1 MHSVII
7 VQARMGSTRLPGKV
21 LLSAAEKSLL
31 EIELGRLQQCRLPDA
46 LCVATTK
53 GHQDDPIVNLC
64 QTIEIP
70 CFRGSEE
77 DVLSRYY
84 EAARFMQ
91 ADEVI
96 RITAD
101 CPLIDPDI
109 VDAVIE
115 KRRNTHADYA
125 SNTLKRTFPRGLD
138 TECFSFASISAA
150 HHEAIEPWERE
161 HVTPFIYGRPDRF
174 SMASLESGQDE
185 SRHRW
190 TVDTQEDFQLISL
203 ILEHFTENLMDF
215 RSSDVLR
222 LFEKNPEWFTIN
234 AHVEQKTV
242 PGNSLGK

>member
-1 MHSVII
+1 
-7 VQARMGSTRLPGKV
+7 MGSSRLPGKV
-21 LLSAAEKSLL
+21 LLSAAGKSLL
-31 EIELGRLQQCRLPDA
+31 EIELGRLQQCRKPHA
-46 LCVATTK
+46 LCVATTE

-64 QTIEIP
+64 QRLDIP

-84 EAARFMQ
+84 EAARFMH

-109 VDAVIE
+109 VDAVIGKRE
-115 KRRNTHADYA
+115 KTHADYA

-138 TECFSFASISAA
+138 TECFSFVSLSAA
-150 HHEAIEPWERE
+150 HHEAKEPWERE

-174 SMASLESGQDE
+174 SMASLESGKDE

-190 TVDTQEDFQLISL
+190 TVDTQEDFQLVSL
-203 ILEHFTENLMDF
+203 ILERFADNLLAF
-215 RSSDVLR
+215 RSADVLR
-222 LFEKNPEWFTIN
+222 LFEEKPEWFTIN

-242 PGNSLGK
+242 PSNSLRK

>member
-1 MHSVII
+1 MRSVII
-7 VQARMGSTRLPGKV
+7 VQARMGSSRLPGKV
-21 LLSAAEKSLL
+21 LLSAAGKSLL

-46 LCVATTK
+46 LCVATTESR
-53 GHQDDPIVNLC
+53 QDDPIVNLC
-64 QTIEIP
+64 QSLEIP

-91 ADEVI
+91 AEEVI

-115 KRRNTHADYA
+115 KRRNTQADYA
-125 SNTLKRTFPRGLD
+125 SNTLKRSFPRGLD
-138 TECFSFASISAA
+138 SECFSFASLSAA
-150 HHEAIEPWERE
+150 HNEAKEPWERE
-161 HVTPFIYGRPDRF
+161 HVTPFIYGRPARF

-190 TVDTQEDFQLISL
+190 TVDTQEDFQLITL
-203 ILEHFTENLMDF
+203 ILGHFAEKLLSF
-215 RSSDVLR
+215 RTADVLR
-222 LFEKNPEWFTIN
+222 LLKENPVWFAIN